1 MHSSRPRTGTAARLI
16 VIIGIALTAVS
27 VACRPSP
34 DASAPAR
41 LDALFAEW
49 NRPDS
54 PGCGIGVS
62 RDGAIVVERGYG
74 MANVERRIPITAATV
89 FDVASISKPFT
100 AMSIMLLADQGR
112 LRLDDDVW
120 THVPEWVNRAD
131 RITIRHLLAH
141 TAGLRDVFLLT
152 ELGPPP
158 PAGTNI
164 NEHLQGILARQRG
177 VNFPPGREFSYN
189 NGGYNLLAGIV
200 GRVSG
205 VPFPAFVDTQI
216 FKPLG
221 MTRSMFRGQSGVVP
235 TDQALGYHQ
244 DGRRFQLAHEGG
256 ADTSAIIGNSGLST
270 TVGDLLRWTQNFAE
284 PRVGDRARL
293 EEMQT
298 PVALPDGGT
307 SPFGLGLEVGTDRG
321 LETVGHGGGDRGI
334 AAYVI
339 RYPERG
345 VAAAVLCNLDNVGS
359 GVGALARQVAAVYL
373 PALAEEAGDPP
384 QVPPPVALTP
394 DELASKAGLYRD
406 PATDTFGR
414 VYVRDGR
421 LMASA
426 DAGDGPGDS
435 VELTPID
442 RNRFI
447 VPYTSIV
454 ANFVPASAARPQE
467 IQVTGIGPQP
477 AISHRVDTGFAPS
490 LSELRAFAGTYANAD
505 LDVRY
510 TLVAA
515 TSGLLIRIPGRSD
528 NPLQP
533 IFPDAFYGS
542 LVDLIRFSR
551 DERRTVTGFTVN
563 RTSVRNLRFERIR

>member
-1 MHSSRPRTGTAARLI
+1 MRTLLAVLTGVALI
-16 VIIGIALTAVS
+16 AVGCGS
-27 VACRPSP
+27 SP
-34 DASAPAR
+34 DDLAPAR
-41 LDALFAEW
+41 VDALFAEL

-54 PGCGIGVS
+54 PGCGVGVS
-62 RDGAIVVERGYG
+62 RDGAIVFERGYG
-74 MANVERRIPITAATV
+74 MANVERRLPITPGTV

-100 AMSIMLLADQGR
+100 AMSIMLLAGQGR
-112 LRLDDDVW
+112 LRLDDEIW
-120 THVPEWVNRAD
+120 THIPGWVNRTD

-158 PAGTNI
+158 PASTNF

-200 GRVSG
+200 SRVSG
-205 VPFPAFVDTQI
+205 VPFPAFVDAQI

-221 MTRSMFRGQSGVVP
+221 MTRSMFRGQPGVVHP
-235 TDQALGYHQ
+235 DQALGYHRDEQ
-244 DGRRFQLAHEGG
+244 GVRIAREGG
-256 ADTSAIIGNSGLST
+256 ADTSAIVGNSGLST
-270 TVGDLLRWTQNFAE
+270 TVVDLLRWMENFGTA
-284 PRVGDRARL
+284 RVGDRARL

-298 PVALPDGGT
+298 PVVLSGGGT
-307 SPFGLGLEVGTDRG
+307 SPYGLGLEVGTDHG

-339 RYPERG
+339 RYRERG
-345 VAAAVLCNLDNVGS
+345 VATAVLCNLDNVGS
-359 GVGALARQVAAVYL
+359 TVGALARQVAAVYL
-373 PALAEEAGDPP
+373 PELAERPGGKP
-384 QVPPPVALTP
+384 QAAPAPVALTP
-394 DELASKAGLYRD
+394 DELASKTGLYRD

-447 VPYTSIV
+447 VPATPIV
-454 ANFVPASAARPQE
+454 VEFVPGSGTRPQE
-467 IQVTGIGPQP
+467 IRVSGFGPQP
-477 AISHRVDTGFAPS
+477 AISHRVETGFDPS
-490 LSELRAFAGTYANAD
+490 PLELRAFAGTYANAD
-505 LDVRY
+505 LDVTY

-515 TSGLLIRIPGRSD
+515 ASGLLLRIPGRAD
-528 NPLQP
+528 IPLQP
-533 IFPDAFYGS
+533 IFPEAFYGS
-542 LVDLIRFSR
+542 LVDLIQFSR
-551 DERRTVTGFTVN
+551 DARRVVAGFTIN
-563 RTSVRNLRFERIR
+563 RSSVRNLRFERIR

>member
-1 MHSSRPRTGTAARLI
+1 MTSSRPRTGTAARLI

-41 LDALFAEW
+41 IDALFAEW

-54 PGCGIGVS
+54 PGCGVGVS
-62 RDGAIVVERGYG
+62 RDGAIVFERGYG
-74 MANVERRIPITAATV
+74 MANVERRIPITPATV

-112 LRLDDDVW
+112 LRLDDEVW

-158 PAGTNI
+158 PADTNI

-205 VPFPAFVDTQI
+205 VPFPAFVEAQI
-216 FKPLG
+216 FTPLG
-221 MTRSMFRGQSGVVP
+221 MTQSMFRGQPGVVHP
-235 TDQALGYHQ
+235 DQAVGYHQ
-244 DGRRFQLAHEGG
+244 DEQGVRIAREGG
-256 ADTSAIIGNSGLST
+256 ADTSAIVGNSGLST
-270 TVGDLLRWTQNFAE
+270 TVGDLLRWMQNFAE

-293 EEMQT
+293 AEMET
-298 PVALPDGGT
+298 PVALPGGGT
-307 SPFGLGLEVGTDRG
+307 SPYGLGLEVGTDRG

-334 AAYVI
+334 ATYVI

-345 VAAAVLCNLDNVGS
+345 VAAAVLCNLDSVGS
-359 GVGALARQVAAVYL
+359 AVGALARQVAAVYL
-373 PALAEEAGDPP
+373 PALAEEPGGTAQTPP
-384 QVPPPVALTP
+384 LVALTP
-394 DELASKAGLYRD
+394 DELESKAGLYRD

-447 VPYTSIV
+447 VPYTPIV
-454 ANFVPASAARPQE
+454 AEFVLEAGDRPQE
-467 IQVTGIGPQP
+467 VRVTGMGPTP
-477 AISHRVDTGFAPS
+477 AISHRVDTGFTPTP
-490 LSELRAFAGTYANAD
+490 SELRAFGGRYANGD
-505 LDVRY
+505 LDVVY
-510 TLVAA
+510 TVVAGE
-515 TSGLLIRIPGRSD
+515 SGLLLRIPGRADS
-528 NPLQP
+528 PLQP
-533 IFPDAFYGS
+533 ILPDGFYGS

-551 DERRTVTGFTVN
+551 GERRTVTGFTVN
-563 RTSVRNLRFERIR
+563 RSTVRNLRFERVQ

>member
-1 MHSSRPRTGTAARLI
+1 MRSLLAVLTG
-16 VIIGIALTAVS
+16 VALTATGCGS
-27 VACRPSP
+27 SP
-34 DASAPAR
+34 DDLAPAR
-41 LDALFAEW
+41 IDALLAEW

-54 PGCGIGVS
+54 PGCGVGVS
-62 RDGAIVVERGYG
+62 RDGAIVFERGYG
-74 MANVERRIPITAATV
+74 MANVGRRIPITPATV
-89 FDVASISKPFT
+89 FDVASIAKPFT

-112 LRLDDDVW
+112 LRLDDEIW
-120 THVPEWVNRAD
+120 TYIPEWVNRTD
-131 RITIRHLLAH
+131 RITIRQLLAH

-158 PAGTNI
+158 PAGIDI

-200 GRVSG
+200 SRVSG

-216 FKPLG
+216 FNPLG
-221 MTRSMFRGQSGVVP
+221 MTRSMFRGQPGVVHP
-235 TDQALGYHQ
+235 DQALGYHQ
-244 DGRRFQLAHEGG
+244 DEQGVRIAHEGG
-256 ADTSAIIGNSGLST
+256 ADTSAIVGNSGLST
-270 TVGDLLRWTQNFAE
+270 TVGDLLRWIQNFAE

-293 EEMQT
+293 AEMQT
-298 PVALPDGGT
+298 PVVLPGGGT
-307 SPFGLGLEVGTDRG
+307 SPYGLGLEVGTDHG

-345 VAAAVLCNLDNVGS
+345 VAAAVLCNLDNVGAAA
-359 GVGALARQVAAVYL
+359 GALARRVAAVYL
-373 PALAEEAGDPP
+373 PELAEGPGGKP
-384 QVPPPVALTP
+384 QAPAPVALTP
-394 DELASKAGLYRD
+394 EDLASKAGLYRD
-406 PATDTFGR
+406 AATDTFGR

-435 VELTPID
+435 VELTPIG

-447 VPYTSIV
+447 VPHAPIV
-454 ANFVPASAARPQE
+454 VEFVPGSGTRPQE
-467 IQVTGIGPQP
+467 IRVSGFGPQP
-477 AISHRVDTGFAPS
+477 AISYRVETGFDPS
-490 LSELRAFAGTYANAD
+490 PSELRAFAGTYANAD

-515 TSGLLIRIPGRSD
+515 ASGLLIRIPGRAD
-528 NPLQP
+528 IPLQP

-542 LVDLIRFSR
+542 LVDLIQFSR
-551 DERRTVTGFTVN
+551 DARRAVTGFTIN